1 MGVSQLHIRF
11 CRRSSF
17 TPSVDSNS
25 SCSLLMNSIS
35 GVFLCQH
42 CYTGIKEVLPKGP
55 QQGSAGSCEF
65 LVR

>member
-11 CRRSSF
+11 CRRISF

-25 SCSLLMNSIS
+25 SCSLLMNCIS
-35 GVFLCQH
+35 GVFLCQR
-42 CYTGIKEVLPKGP
+42 CCTGIKEVLPKGP